1 MKFFP
6 SIQAGYAWLYKL
18 VVNAVAISGGTIDA
32 STIGGTTPAAGT
44 FTTLASNASIGIA
57 GTTGGLVRRFSEQT
71 VTLAGASG
79 SILVNVPAGT
89 RILAT
94 QLRVDTLITSGDGGA
109 SWKADF
115 VNTPTTAICTGQ
127 AFAKN
132 TKFNAIHPAYE
143 ITTGVVTITI
153 TPDAGTFSA
162 GAIRAIVYFEDIT
175 AMADAA

>member
-115 VNTPTTAICTGQ
+115 VNTRRPR
-127 AFAKN
+127 
-132 TKFNAIHPAYE
+132 
-143 ITTGVVTITI
+143 
-153 TPDAGTFSA
+153 SA
-162 GAIRAIVYFEDIT
+162 GAGVRKEHQIQRDPSGLRDHDGGRDHHHHAGRGNIQRGRNTGDRVF
-175 AMADAA
+175 

>member
-6 SIQAGYAWLYKL
+6 SIQAGYAWLCNLKADIL
-18 VVNAVAISGGTIDA
+18 
-32 STIGGTTPAAGT
+32 
-44 FTTLASNASIGIA
+44 GIA
-57 GTTGGLVRRFSEQT
+57 GTTGGFSRRRAEAT
-71 VTLAGASG
+71 VTLAGATG
-79 SILVNVPAGT
+79 SIAVNVPSGA

-94 QLRVDTLITSGDGGA
+94 QLRVDTLITSGDGGTT
-109 SWKADF
+109 WKADF
-115 VNTPTTAICTGQ
+115 VNTPTTAICTAQ

-143 ITTGVVTITI
+143 VTTGVVTITI

-162 GAIRAIVYFEDIT
+162 GVIRAIVYYEDIT